1 MQLTTAFVLGL
12 MLGGFIAF
20 LAAMLY
26 YGKRQQQAKSI
37 ATEVLDET
45 SATTKA
51 MLDET
56 IVRISQEVQRIES
69 RMGELQVA
77 QSEKLGQLG
86 ENIRQVVTASE
97 QISRETQKL
106 DSALRNNK
114 QMGSWGE
121 LQLRRLVE
129 LSGMNEYVDFD
140 VQRGT
145 AEGRPDMAIK
155 FSNNSVV
162 YVDAKISLNAYVEGV
177 AAADAKARADFAKQ
191 QYQAIKEHVNALVK
205 RNYHGDSNSLP
216 FTVMYI
222 QVEGSLAF
230 ADEGRSDIESIVEFA
245 LSRNI
250 IVATPGTLMALLRT
264 ANFSWRQR
272 QEVANALGLLD
283 SIKELTK
290 RLKVF
295 MGHYDDIGTN
305 LAKLNKSLGAMAN
318 SWNSRVVPQ
327 LEKINQLRP
336 ESIEVLAVQEPEI
349 EITQARQIAD

>member
-1 MQLTTAFVLGL
+1 MEPTFAYGIGF
-12 MLGGFIAF
+12 MLGAALSAG
-20 LAAMLY
+20 AAMLY
-26 YGKRQQQAKSI
+26 YGKRQEQAKSI

-129 LSGMNEYVDFD
+129 LSGMSEYVDFD

-155 FSNNSVV
+155 FANNSVV

-177 AAADAKARADFAKQ
+177 AAPDAKSRTELARQ
-191 QYQAIKEHVNALVK
+191 QYQAIKDHVMALVK
-205 RNYHGDSNSLP
+205 RNYHGDNNSLP

-230 ADEGRSDIESIVEFA
+230 ADEGRSDVDSIVDFA

-250 IVATPGTLMALLRT
+250 IIATPGTLMALLRT

-272 QEVANALGLLD
+272 QEVANALSLLD

-290 RLKVF
+290 RLKTF

-305 LAKLNKSLGAMAN
+305 LAKLNKSLNAMAS
-318 SWNSRVVPQ
+318 SWNTRVVPQ

-336 ESIEVLAVQEPEI
+336 ESIEVLIPSEPEV
-349 EITQARQIAD
+349 EITQIKQIND

>member
-1 MQLTTAFVLGL
+1 VEPTFAYGLGF
-12 MLGGFIAF
+12 MLGAALSAG
-20 LAAMLY
+20 AAMLY

-37 ATEVLDET
+37 ASEVLDET
-45 SATTKA
+45 SVATKA

-129 LSGMNEYVDFD
+129 LSGMSEYVDFD

-155 FSNNSVV
+155 FANNSVV

-177 AAADAKARADFAKQ
+177 AAADVKARTELAKQ
-191 QYQAIKEHVNALVK
+191 QYQAIKDHVNALVK
-205 RNYHGDSNSLP
+205 RNYHSDSNSLP

-230 ADEGRSDIESIVEFA
+230 ADEGRSDVDSIVDFA

-250 IVATPGTLMALLRT
+250 IIATPGTLMALLRT

-272 QEVANALGLLD
+272 QEVANALSLLE

-290 RLKVF
+290 RLKTF

-305 LAKLNKSLGAMAN
+305 LAKLNKSLSAMAS
-318 SWNSRVVPQ
+318 SWNTRVAPQ

-336 ESIEVLAVQEPEI
+336 ESIEILHPAEPEV
-349 EITQARQIAD
+349 EISQIKQIND